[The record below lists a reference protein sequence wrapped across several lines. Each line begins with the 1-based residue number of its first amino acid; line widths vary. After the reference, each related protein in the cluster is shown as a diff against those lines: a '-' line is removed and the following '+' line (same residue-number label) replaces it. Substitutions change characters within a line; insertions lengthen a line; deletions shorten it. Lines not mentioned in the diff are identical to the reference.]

1 MFSGPLLVA
10 LALLLLLVEVLL
22 EGLVAQAPAT
32 YQAYV
37 SVKTMQSELNKLQA
51 TVAILSCGEVA
62 SSTHS
67 IHATSE
73 HLSDII

>member
-37 SVKTMQSELNKLQA
+37 SVKSELNKLQA